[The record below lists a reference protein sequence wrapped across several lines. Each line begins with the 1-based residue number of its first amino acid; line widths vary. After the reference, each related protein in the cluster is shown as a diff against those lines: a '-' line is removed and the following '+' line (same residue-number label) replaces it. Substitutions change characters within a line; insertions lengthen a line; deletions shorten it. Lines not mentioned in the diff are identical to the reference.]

1 MFCIISIRLR
11 DTPSFL
17 VYLLQKDTISLLKQK
32 VVRVMI
38 SKIDEIKKEVAKV
51 VVGQEKMID
60 SLLIALMC
68 EGHILIEG
76 VPGLAKTT
84 TVNALSKALGLNFKR
99 VQFTPDLLPSDILG
113 AEIYD
118 PQSNQFK
125 IKKGPIFTNLLLADE
140 INRAP
145 AKVQSA
151 LLEVMQEKQVTLGDT
166 TFKLDPPFFVMATQN
181 PVEQEGVY
189 QLPEAQL
196 DRFML
201 KLIVD
206 YNTKTE
212 ELEIARRIS
221 SGKFQEISAVLS
233 HDDLEKLKQQ
243 IKEVHVDTEVE
254 EYMIEL
260 VSATRNPSDYGL
272 EDVKDFIQFGASPR
286 VSIDMFKAVKAMAF
300 MRGKDFVTPVDVAYI
315 AKEIM
320 RHRIV
325 LTYEAEAEGITTDE
339 IIQKVLETVAIP

>member
-1 MFCIISIRLR
+1 
-11 DTPSFL
+11 
-17 VYLLQKDTISLLKQK
+17 
-32 VVRVMI
+32 MI
-38 SKIDEIKKEVAKV
+38 SKIQNVKAEVAKV

-60 SLLIALMC
+60 ALLIALLS
-68 EGHILIEG
+68 EGHVLIEG

-84 TVNALSKALGLNFKR
+84 TVNAMAKALGLHFKR
-99 VQFTPDLLPSDILG
+99 AQFTPDLLPSDIIG

-118 PQSNQFK
+118 PQNNSFK

-166 TFKLDPPFFVMATQN
+166 TFKIDLPFFVMATQN

-201 KLIVD
+201 KLVVG
-206 YNTKTE
+206 YNTKEE

-221 SGKFQEISAVLS
+221 SGNFEKIESVIDAEVLK
-233 HDDLEKLKQQ
+233 ELKE
-243 IKEVHVDTEVE
+243 EVKNIHVDAQVE

-260 VSATRNPSDYGL
+260 IYATRNPELYGL
-272 EDVKDFIQFGASPR
+272 ENIKEYIHFGASPR
-286 VSIDMFKAVKAMAF
+286 VSIDMFKAVKAMAYI
-300 MRGKDFVTPVDVAYI
+300 RGNKFVTPVDVAYI
-315 AKEIM
+315 AYELM

-325 LTYEAEAEGITTDE
+325 LSYEAQAEGITTDE
-339 IIQKVLETVAIP
+339 IIQKVLEAVKIP

>member
-1 MFCIISIRLR
+1 
-11 DTPSFL
+11 
-17 VYLLQKDTISLLKQK
+17 
-32 VVRVMI
+32 MI
-38 SKIDEIKKEVAKV
+38 SKIELIKKEVSKV

-60 SLLIALMC
+60 FLLIALLC

-84 TVNALSKALGLNFKR
+84 TVNALAQSLGLGFKR
-99 VQFTPDLLPSDILG
+99 AQFTPDLLPSDILG

-118 PQSNQFK
+118 PKSNSFK

-166 TFKLDPPFFVMATQN
+166 SFKLEPPFFVMATQN

-206 YNTKTE
+206 YNTKQE

-221 SGKFQEISAVLS
+221 SGNFEAIKSVITHE
-233 HDDLEKLKQQ
+233 DLEELKEAVKS
-243 IKEVHVDTEVE
+243 IHVDSQVE

-260 VSATRNPSDYGL
+260 VNATRNPSDYGL
-272 EDVKDFIQFGASPR
+272 EEIKDYIQFGASPR

-315 AKEIM
+315 AKELM

-339 IIQKVLETVAIP
+339 IIQKVLETVVIP

>member
-1 MFCIISIRLR
+1 
-11 DTPSFL
+11 
-17 VYLLQKDTISLLKQK
+17 
-32 VVRVMI
+32 MI
-38 SKIDEIKKEVAKV
+38 SKIQEIKNEVAKV
-51 VVGQEKMID
+51 VVGQDKMID
-60 SLLIALMC
+60 GLLIALLC
-68 EGHILIEG
+68 DGHILIEG

-84 TVNALSKALGLNFKR
+84 TVNALASSLGLAFKR
-99 VQFTPDLLPSDILG
+99 AQFTPDLLPSDILG

-118 PQSNQFK
+118 PQNNLFK

-140 INRAP
+140 ISRAP

-201 KLIVD
+201 KLVVD
-206 YNTKTE
+206 YNTKEE

-221 SGKFQEISAVLS
+221 SGSSQTINAVINKEE
-233 HDDLEKLKQQ
+233 LEAIKKE
-243 IKEVHVDTEVE
+243 IKEVHVDAEVE
-254 EYMIEL
+254 TYMIEL
-260 VSATRNPSDYGL
+260 VNATRNPSEYGL
-272 EDVKDFIQFGASPR
+272 DEIKDYIQFGASPR
-286 VSIDMFKAVKAMAF
+286 VSIDIFKAVKAMAYL
-300 MRGKDFVTPVDVAYI
+300 RGKDFVTPVDVAYI

>member
-1 MFCIISIRLR
+1 
-11 DTPSFL
+11 
-17 VYLLQKDTISLLKQK
+17 
-32 VVRVMI
+32 
-38 SKIDEIKKEVAKV
+38 
-51 VVGQEKMID
+51 
-60 SLLIALMC
+60 
-68 EGHILIEG
+68 

-84 TVNALSKALGLNFKR
+84 TVNALSKALGLDFKR
-99 VQFTPDLLPSDILG
+99 AQFTPDLLPSDILG

-118 PQSNQFK
+118 PQNNQFK

-151 LLEVMQEKQVTLGDT
+151 LLEVMQEKQVTIGDT
-166 TFKLDPPFFVMATQN
+166 TFKIDLPFFVMATQN

-201 KLIVD
+201 KLIVG
-206 YNTKTE
+206 YNSKEE

-221 SGKFQEISAVLS
+221 SGKFDNIMPVLNKNDVDAIKNAV
-233 HDDLEKLKQQ
+233 KN
-243 IKEVHVDTEVE
+243 VHVDEEVE
-254 EYMIEL
+254 KYMIEL
-260 VSATRNPSDYGL
+260 VNATRFPEQYGL
-272 EDVKDFIQFGASPR
+272 DEIKDYIQFGASPR

-315 AKEIM
+315 AKELM

-325 LTYEAEAEGITTDE
+325 LTYEAEAEGIKSDD
-339 IIQKVLETVAIP
+339 IIQKVLEAVAIP

>member
-1 MFCIISIRLR
+1 
-11 DTPSFL
+11 
-17 VYLLQKDTISLLKQK
+17 
-32 VVRVMI
+32 
-38 SKIDEIKKEVAKV
+38 
-51 VVGQEKMID
+51 MID
-60 SLLIALMC
+60 SLLIALLC

-84 TVNALSKALGLNFKR
+84 TVNALSKALGLDFKR
-99 VQFTPDLLPSDILG
+99 AQFTPDLLPSDILG

-118 PQSNQFK
+118 PQNNQFK

-151 LLEVMQEKQVTLGDT
+151 LLEVMQEKQVTIGDT
-166 TFKLDPPFFVMATQN
+166 TFKIDLPFFVMATQN

-201 KLIVD
+201 KLVVG
-206 YNTKTE
+206 YNTKEE

-221 SGKFQEISAVLS
+221 SGKMETIVPVLDKSELDGIKAAVKEI
-233 HDDLEKLKQQ
+233 
-243 IKEVHVDTEVE
+243 HVDAEVE
-254 EYMIEL
+254 KYMIEL
-260 VSATRNPSDYGL
+260 VNATRFPEEYGL
-272 EDVKDFIQFGASPR
+272 ENIKDFIQFGASPR

-315 AKEIM
+315 AKELM

-339 IIQKVLETVAIP
+339 IIQKVLEAVAIP

>member
-1 MFCIISIRLR
+1 
-11 DTPSFL
+11 
-17 VYLLQKDTISLLKQK
+17 
-32 VVRVMI
+32 MI
-38 SKIDEIKKEVAKV
+38 SKIELIKKEVGKV

-60 SLLIALMC
+60 SLLIAFFC

-84 TVNALSKALGLNFKR
+84 TVNALAKSLGLNFKR
-99 VQFTPDLLPSDILG
+99 AQFTPDLLPSDILG

-118 PQSNQFK
+118 PKNNGFK

-151 LLEVMQEKQVTLGDT
+151 LLEVMQEKQVTLGDA
-166 TFKLDPPFFVMATQN
+166 TFKLEPPFFVMATQN

-201 KLIVD
+201 KLIVS
-206 YNTKTE
+206 YNTKEE
-212 ELEIARRIS
+212 ELEIARRVS
-221 SGKFQEISAVLS
+221 SGSFEAISAVVTK
-233 HDDLEKLKQQ
+233 DEINE
-243 IKEVHVDTEVE
+243 IKEAIKNVHVDKEVE
-254 EYMIEL
+254 EYMIDL
-260 VSATRNPSDYGL
+260 VNATRYPSEYGL
-272 EDVKDFIQFGASPR
+272 DEIKDYIQFGASPR

-315 AKEIM
+315 AKELM

-325 LTYEAEAEGITTDE
+325 LTYEAEAEGVTTDE
-339 IIQKVLETVAIP
+339 IIQKVLQRVAIP

>member
-1 MFCIISIRLR
+1 M
-11 DTPSFL
+11 
-17 VYLLQKDTISLLKQK
+17 
-32 VVRVMI
+32 
-38 SKIDEIKKEVAKV
+38 SKLNQIKAEVAKV

-60 SLLIALMC
+60 SLLIALLC

-84 TVNALSKALGLNFKR
+84 TVNALASALGLNFKR
-99 VQFTPDLLPSDILG
+99 AQFTPDLLPSDILG

-118 PQSNQFK
+118 PQTNNFK

-151 LLEVMQEKQVTLGDT
+151 LLEVMQEKQVTLGDN
-166 TFKLDPPFFVMATQN
+166 TFKIETPFFVMATQN

-201 KLIVD
+201 KIVVD
-206 YNTKTE
+206 YNTKDE

-221 SGKFQEISAVLS
+221 SGNFEKIQPVVNKDELEEIKKSIKAV
-233 HDDLEKLKQQ
+233 HIDE
-243 IKEVHVDTEVE
+243 EVE
-254 EYMIEL
+254 KYMIEL
-260 VSATRNPSDYGL
+260 VNATRNPNEYAL
-272 EDVKDFIQFGASPR
+272 ESISEYIQFGASPR
-286 VSIDMFKAVKAMAF
+286 VSIDMFKAVKAMAY
-300 MRGKDFVTPVDVAYI
+300 MRDKDFVTPVDVAYI
-315 AKEIM
+315 AKELM

-325 LTYEAEAEGITTDE
+325 LTYEAEAEGVTTDE
-339 IIQKVLETVAIP
+339 IIQSVLETVAIP

>member
-1 MFCIISIRLR
+1 
-11 DTPSFL
+11 
-17 VYLLQKDTISLLKQK
+17 
-32 VVRVMI
+32 MI
-38 SKIDEIKKEVAKV
+38 SKIQAVKKEVSKV

-60 SLLIALMC
+60 GLLIALMC

-84 TVNALSKALGLNFKR
+84 TVNALSKALGLEFKR
-99 VQFTPDLLPSDILG
+99 TQFTPDLLPSDILG

-118 PQSNQFK
+118 PQNNIFK

-166 TFKLDPPFFVMATQN
+166 TFKLEPPFFVMATQN

-196 DRFML
+196 DRFMF
-201 KLIVD
+201 KLVVD

-221 SGKFQEISAVLS
+221 SGKFEEINPVLNAQELG
-233 HDDLEKLKQQ
+233 ELKEA
-243 IKEVHVDTEVE
+243 IKNVHIDEQVE

-260 VSATRNPSDYGL
+260 VNATRNPSEYGL
-272 EDVKDFIQFGASPR
+272 QEIQDYIQFGASPR
-286 VSIDMFKAVKAMAF
+286 VSIDIFKAVKAMAF
-300 MRGKDFVTPVDVAYI
+300 MRENEFVTPVDVAYI

>member
-1 MFCIISIRLR
+1 
-11 DTPSFL
+11 
-17 VYLLQKDTISLLKQK
+17 
-32 VVRVMI
+32 MI
-38 SKIDEIKKEVAKV
+38 SKIEALKKEVAKV

-60 SLLIALMC
+60 SLLIAFLC
-68 EGHILIEG
+68 DGHILIEG

-84 TVNALSKALGLNFKR
+84 TVNALAKSLGLNFKR
-99 VQFTPDLLPSDILG
+99 AQFTPDLLPADILG

-118 PQSNQFK
+118 PQNNLFK
-125 IKKGPIFTNLLLADE
+125 VKKGPIFTNLLLADE

-166 TFKLDPPFFVMATQN
+166 TFKIELPFFVMATQN

-201 KLIVD
+201 KLVVD
-206 YNTKTE
+206 YNSKDE
-212 ELEIARRIS
+212 ELQIARRIS
-221 SGKFQEISAVLS
+221 SGEFEEIKPVLNIDEIS
-233 HDDLEKLKQQ
+233 E
-243 IKEVHVDTEVE
+243 IKKAIKAVHVDAQVE
-254 EYMIEL
+254 EYMITL
-260 VSATRNPSDYGL
+260 VDATRNPQEYGL
-272 EDVKDFIQFGASPR
+272 DDIKEYIQFGASPR
-286 VSIDMFKAVKAMAF
+286 VSIDMFKAVKAVAF

-315 AKEIM
+315 VKELM